1 MMKLFTAVIQTKH
14 LTTGQ
19 PTVLTINNIE
29 AEDMISGITQINDYF
44 TGMKAECEVTS
55 MILAEGDE

>member
-19 PTVLTINNIE
+19 PTVLTIDNIE
-29 AEDMISGITQINDYF
+29 AEDMISGIKQINDYF
-44 TGMKAECEVTS
+44 AGMKAECEVTS
-55 MILAEGDE
+55 MTLAEGDE